1 MQHRGTFRYSDSEE
15 AQRNDF
21 GVIEFPFVL
30 TPVSKVRV
38 LNIESLLMQREEV
51 RSAWAWQMLM
61 RGGRSM
67 NPFLVLK
74 IRRNHIVQDA
84 LQQLAEQG
92 SSHFKKP
99 LKVIFDG
106 EEAVDEGGVQK
117 EFFQLLI
124 EELYNEDFGMFE
136 RVDESRNFW
145 FNKNSLE
152 ASLQFELFGIVLGL
166 AIYNQVI
173 LDVKFPMAVYKKL
186 MDNAPRS
193 SASDG
198 ADSK

>member
-1 MQHRGTFRYSDSEE
+1 
-15 AQRNDF
+15 
-21 GVIEFPFVL
+21 
-30 TPVSKVRV
+30 
-38 LNIESLLMQREEV
+38 
-51 RSAWAWQMLM
+51 
-61 RGGRSM
+61 M
-67 NPFLVLK
+67 NPWLVLK
-74 IRRNHIVQDA
+74 VRRTAVVQDA
-84 LQQLAEQG
+84 LEQLAHYG
-92 SSHFKKP
+92 SQQFKKP
-99 LKVIFDG
+99 LKVVFDG

-173 LDVKFPMAVYKKL
+173 LDVKFPKALYKKL
-186 MDNAPRS
+186 MNDDIELGLSDLLDFQPRL
-193 SASDG
+193 A
-198 ADSK
+198 